1 MPKTADSGVFRRI
14 FGGGKEKRSNPA
26 RSVGHEI
33 FGREWGPTRRQASA
47 DPLRA
52 NLVVHR
58 AVAVIAS
65 TLAGVPRY
73 VYRGEERLTT
83 GPLVD
88 LIARPNAL
96 MTGDRFV
103 SAITKQAL
111 IDGHSFA
118 ALGARSSR
126 NVPVEMVPLSDS
138 EVAPLRP
145 KADLYTLDGWV
156 VKKKQLPPEDVLRF
170 EWSGDPDDPLGAIP
184 PLEAAQTDLDVEAAA
199 AEFSRSSL
207 DRGSP
212 LGGLLKWTDADRRLT
227 EEDLDT
233 AARRFND
240 KYSGTNAADGVAVL
254 TGSWDYQSFGHTA
267 RDLQF
272 LEGRDFI
279 QSRLGL
285 IYGVPPVL
293 LGDYS
298 STGLSSAGISLA
310 RRVLYENAVIPFA
323 RHIEAVLTRGLALPV
338 DENLRIVF
346 DFTEIEALRDD
357 YKEKLDQAEALQ
369 KIGYP
374 LNVINEQLGLGMPE
388 LEGVG
393 DEVLVSSG
401 LITASAA
408 VALSDLP
415 LDAPAEADPAA
426 SSDPERTRAQV
437 KVPGYIRRNAALG
450 LEYHLAGKSG
460 DGIRP
465 HTIREAH
472 ELASGSVSD
481 AKVARMSAWFARHA
495 SDLEAEK
502 NSDADHPDY
511 PGAGAVAWLLW
522 GGHPTDDPMAAKR
535 WADAQLDDEQEETP
549 RTVDRAAL
557 VGDDLRLWRAN
568 EAFLLTQE
576 RRVLGKLRR
585 DLMAQRAAVLAALED
600 DPVLSKR
607 NIDDATGKFD
617 SWQFARS
624 IQSILGDVY
633 VSAFAA
639 GLDEI
644 ADFEDVVSDAAME
657 YQENRLPE
665 VAEYKAEKRVGIIH
679 GIGEQFA
686 QALNEEILKGYNA
699 GENLRDVMQRVRSVF
714 NLGVSRART
723 IARTETGIMNS
734 AAKFESGQVAG
745 MKLKKWLYKA
755 DDVVRPSHEECGRE
769 GFIPASQ
776 PFSNGL
782 DHPHSGGAAAEVV
795 NCRCSI
801 RWSNRDA
808 DNE

>member
-33 FGREWGPTRRQASA
+33 FGREWGPTRRQTSA
-47 DPLRA
+47 DPLRS

-73 VYRGEERLTT
+73 VYRGEERLTS

-126 NVPVEMVPLSDS
+126 NVPVELIPLSESD
-138 EVAPLRP
+138 VVPIRP
-145 KADLYTLDGWV
+145 KADLYTLDGWL

-170 EWSGDPDDPLGAIP
+170 EWSGDPDDPLGSIP

-369 KIGYP
+369 RIGYP
-374 LNVINEQLGLGMPE
+374 LNVINQQLGLGMPE

-401 LITASAA
+401 LMTASAA
-408 VALSDLP
+408 VALSQLP
-415 LDAPAEADPAA
+415 LDAPAEADSSGEPAA
-426 SSDPERTRAQV
+426 TP
-437 KVPGYIRRNAALG
+437 
-450 LEYHLAGKSG
+450 
-460 DGIRP
+460 
-465 HTIREAH
+465 
-472 ELASGSVSD
+472 
-481 AKVARMSAWFARHA
+481 SAP
-495 SDLEAEK
+495 AEK
-502 NSDADHPDY
+502 LN
-511 PGAGAVAWLLW
+511 GAQATAVVSIVESITSGEL
-522 GGHPTDDPMAAKR
+522 PIDTAKGMLQTMFALSPAQ
-535 WADAQLDDEQEETP
+535 ADAIIGSATPPEQAVSSEQEEAP

-585 DLMAQRAAVLAALED
+585 DLMAQRAAVLAALET

-686 QALNEEILKGYNA
+686 QALNQQIREGYNS
-699 GENLRDVMQRVRSVF
+699 GENLRDMMQRVRGVF
-714 NLGVSRART
+714 NTGVSRART

-734 AAKFESGQVAG
+734 AAKYESGQVVG

-755 DDVVRPSHEECGRE
+755 DDVVRPSHEECGRQ
-769 GFIPASQ
+769 GFIAASE

-782 DHPHSGGAAAEVV
+782 EHPHSGGAAAEVV

-808 DNE
+808 GNE

>member
-1 MPKTADSGVFRRI
+1 
-14 FGGGKEKRSNPA
+14 
-26 RSVGHEI
+26 
-33 FGREWGPTRRQASA
+33 
-47 DPLRA
+47 
-52 NLVVHR
+52 
-58 AVAVIAS
+58 
-65 TLAGVPRY
+65 
-73 VYRGEERLTT
+73 
-83 GPLVD
+83 VD

-156 VKKKQLPPEDVLRF
+156 VKKKQMAPEDVLRF

-415 LDAPAEADPAA
+415 LDVPAEADSSGEPATTPSAPAVKLNGAQAAAVVKIVESITAGDLPVDTAKGMLQTMFALSPAQADAIIGSATPPEQAA

-472 ELASGSVSD
+472 ELAAGSVSD

-522 GGHPTDDPMAAKR
+522 GGHPTDDPMAAKQ
-535 WADAQLDDEQEETP
+535 WADAQLDDEQEEAP

-686 QALNEEILKGYNA
+686 QALNQQILEGYNS
-699 GENLRDVMQRVRSVF
+699 GENLRDMMQRVRGVF
-714 NLGVSRART
+714 NTGVSRART

-776 PFSNGL
+776 SFSNGL
-782 DHPHSGGAAAEVV
+782 EHPHSGGAAAEVV

>member
-33 FGREWGPTRRQASA
+33 FGREWGPTRRQTSA
-47 DPLRA
+47 DPLRS

-73 VYRGEERLTT
+73 VYRGEERLTS

-126 NVPVEMVPLSDS
+126 NVPVELIPLSEGD
-138 EVAPLRP
+138 VVPIRP
-145 KADLYTLDGWV
+145 KADLYTLDGWL

-170 EWSGDPDDPLGAIP
+170 EWSGDPDDPLGSIP

-369 KIGYP
+369 RIGYP

-408 VALSDLP
+408 VALSQLP
-415 LDAPAEADPAA
+415 LDAPAEA
-426 SSDPERTRAQV
+426 
-437 KVPGYIRRNAALG
+437 
-450 LEYHLAGKSG
+450 
-460 DGIRP
+460 
-465 HTIREAH
+465 
-472 ELASGSVSD
+472 
-481 AKVARMSAWFARHA
+481 
-495 SDLEAEK
+495 
-502 NSDADHPDY
+502 
-511 PGAGAVAWLLW
+511 
-522 GGHPTDDPMAAKR
+522 
-535 WADAQLDDEQEETP
+535 EQEEAP

-568 EAFLLTQE
+568 AAFLLTQE

-607 NIDDATGKFD
+607 NIDNATGKFD

-657 YQENRLPE
+657 YQKNRLPE
-665 VAEYKAEKRVGIIH
+665 VAEYKAEKRVGIVH

-686 QALNEEILKGYNA
+686 QALNQQILEGYNS
-699 GENLRDVMQRVRSVF
+699 GENLHDMMQRVRGVF
-714 NLGVSRART
+714 NTGVSRART

-734 AAKFESGQVAG
+734 AAKYESGQVVG

-776 PFSNGL
+776 SFSNGL
-782 DHPHSGGAAAEVV
+782 DHPHGGGAAAEVV

-808 DNE
+808 GNE